1 MKDDIKLRPFEAVIF
16 DLGNTLLF
24 FDGDWTEVFR
34 QSDIE
39 LHRHLNAKGIEL
51 DQNAFTMQFRSRMED
66 YFSTRECDLIELRTS
81 TILRNLLNDWE
92 FSDIPD
98 EVISSALAA
107 MYTVSQSHWH
117 PEKDTIPTLKE
128 LQRQGYRLGIIS
140 NAGDDADVQYLID
153 KSGIR
158 PYMDVIISSAA
169 FGTRK
174 PSTKIFQAAL
184 DTLGVL
190 PSRAV
195 MVGDKLDADIL
206 GAQNVDMFAVWIT
219 RRAEIISQL
228 HQGEPIQPDAII
240 DKLSELPSLLSN
252 RST

>member
-24 FDGDWTEVFR
+24 FDGEWKEVFR

-39 LHRHLNAKGIEL
+39 LHRHLHSKGIDL
-51 DQNAFTMQFRSRMED
+51 DQNTFTTQFRSRMED
-66 YFSTRECDLIELRTS
+66 YFTKRECDLIELRTS
-81 TILRNLLNDWE
+81 TILRNILNEWDH
-92 FSDIPD
+92 SDIPD
-98 EVISSALAA
+98 DVISSALAA

-117 PEKDTIPTLKE
+117 PEEDTIPTLKE
-128 LQRQGYRLGIIS
+128 LRRQGYRLGIIS

-158 PYMDVIISSAA
+158 SYMDIIISSAA

-174 PSTKIFQAAL
+174 PSPKIFQASL
-184 DTLGVL
+184 DTLGVQ

-206 GAQNVDMFAVWIT
+206 GAQNTGMFGVWIT
-219 RRAEIISQL
+219 RRAEIISQY
-228 HQGEPIQPDAII
+228 HKGEPIQPNAII
-240 DKLSELPSLLSN
+240 DKLSELPALLDN
-252 RST
+252 RTT